1 MLHAETAAAYREES
15 HRSLVETRATQK
27 KSQTAWIADSDW
39 VINDAAG
46 TIRVTNTIRKKRGTP
61 RERWGRTR
69 LKLGMQTHGFLRG
82 NKCKTSD
89 NVVEGK
95 VNVKGEMVVKRGMEG
110 DNADSVGLLR
120 GKFPFPIQAQLTGL
134 VIHVQIERIS
144 AKCIASH
151 HISFR

>member
-1 MLHAETAAAYREES
+1 MLHAETAAAYRKES
-15 HRSLVETRATQK
+15 HRSLVETRATE

-69 LKLGMQTHGFLRG
+69 LKLGMQTHGFLGG

-95 VNVKGEMVVKRGMEG
+95 VKVKG
-110 DNADSVGLLR
+110 
-120 GKFPFPIQAQLTGL
+120 
-134 VIHVQIERIS
+134 
-144 AKCIASH
+144 
-151 HISFR
+151 